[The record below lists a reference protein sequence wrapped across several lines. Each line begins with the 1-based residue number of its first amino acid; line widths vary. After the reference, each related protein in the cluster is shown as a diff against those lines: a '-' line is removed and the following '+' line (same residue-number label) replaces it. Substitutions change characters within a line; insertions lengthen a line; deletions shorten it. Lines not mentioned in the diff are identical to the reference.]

1 MNDQPVFPSNSSGPF
16 ASSSSSSGG
25 LFGGGGFNWILIGVL
40 GLGAVVF
47 AVLTLLFYNQA
58 TVATKTLNDQKGHA
72 AKVAKDEQKKADDL
86 ANTQANESPYRSYQA
101 PIAFGAF
108 IINFPKNWS
117 SSVDQ
122 EQGGTQVNLVLNP
135 DFVGRTNGTDNLEA
149 ARVILQQQAGDNFMN
164 QFQGSVKNG
173 DLHQNTI
180 QVSGLAAFDL
190 TGKFG
195 DRRTVREVVVPVRDK
210 VIVFTTENTQY
221 KNEFAQILAQAKINP

>member
-16 ASSSSSSGG
+16 ASSAGSSGG
-25 LFGGGGFNWILIGVL
+25 LSGGGLNWILIGVL
-40 GLGAVVF
+40 ALGAVGF
-47 AVLTLLFYNQA
+47 AVLTLMFYNKA
-58 TVATKTLNDQKGHA
+58 TVATNTLDQQKA
-72 AKVAKDEQKKADDL
+72 QTATTAKADQKKADDL

-101 PIAFGAF
+101 PIAYGAF

-117 SSVDQ
+117 SYVDQ
-122 EQGGTQVNLVLNP
+122 EQGGTQINLILNP
-135 DFVGRTNGTDNLEA
+135 DYVGRTNGTDNLEA
-149 ARVILQQQAGDNFMN
+149 ARVTLQEQTGDNFMN

-210 VIVFTTENTQY
+210 VIVLINENSQY